1 MDLRSLRYFAAVA
14 EERHFGRAAARLH
27 MTQPPL
33 SPAIKQLETDVGA
46 LLMHRSPAGVTLRP
60 AGTTLYD
67 EARAL
72 LEHAEH
78 ARARVA
84 ATAGTATFTIGTLAD
99 SAEEADTGLADA
111 FRLRNPGVR
120 VRIREG
126 DFTDPT
132 AGLRAG
138 RVDVALTRMPFD
150 RTGVSIRVLRS
161 DPVGVVLRADD
172 PLARRDT
179 LQVSDL
185 DDRRWFQF
193 PEGTDSLWRAYWT
206 CTTPSG
212 TRRDGPVVRTASE
225 CVQAVFWNGAI
236 GLAPLAPQ
244 PHAFPQGLTVV
255 PLADMMPSRLVVAW
269 NKADANPLIR
279 SLVQIAATVYR
290 SRPAGLRDRALR
302 TASHAIYELVA
313 VPAVGY
319 QEYCVPF
326 QVDRIEKLLICRLDC
341 FFRDANGPEN
351 VKEVFLRQ
359 CGWPR
364 RWLRAF
370 PGRDPSHRGRCARGG
385 RTARGTG
392 SAHHARRRGTR
403 RVRRWAGTAARCRS

>member
-1 MDLRSLRYFAAVA
+1 MDLRSLRYFVAVA

-33 SPAIKQLETDVGA
+33 SRAIKQLETDVGA
-46 LLMHRSPAGVTLRP
+46 LLMHRSAAGVTLTP

-99 SAEEADTGLADA
+99 SAEEAGTGLADA

-161 DPVGVVLRADD
+161 DPVGVVLRTDD

-179 LQVSDL
+179 LQASL
-185 DDRRWFQF
+185 TTAGGSSSPREPTRCGA
-193 PEGTDSLWRAYWT
+193 PTGRAPRPAAHSATDPWSARPANA
-206 CTTPSG
+206 CRPSSG
-212 TRRDGPVVRTASE
+212 TARSGWHRWRRGPTRFRRDSP
-225 CVQAVFWNGAI
+225 W
-236 GLAPLAPQ
+236 
-244 PHAFPQGLTVV
+244 
-255 PLADMMPSRLVVAW
+255 SR
-269 NKADANPLIR
+269 
-279 SLVQIAATVYR
+279 SST
-290 SRPAGLRDRALR
+290 
-302 TASHAIYELVA
+302 
-313 VPAVGY
+313 
-319 QEYCVPF
+319 
-326 QVDRIEKLLICRLDC
+326 
-341 FFRDANGPEN
+341 
-351 VKEVFLRQ
+351 
-359 CGWPR
+359 
-364 RWLRAF
+364 
-370 PGRDPSHRGRCARGG
+370 
-385 RTARGTG
+385 
-392 SAHHARRRGTR
+392 
-403 RVRRWAGTAARCRS
+403 

>member
-1 MDLRSLRYFAAVA
+1 MDLRSLRYFVAVA

-33 SPAIKQLETDVGA
+33 SRAIKQLETDVGA
-46 LLMHRSPAGVTLRP
+46 LLMHRSPAGVTLTP

-99 SAEEADTGLADA
+99 SAEEAGTGLADA

-161 DPVGVVLRADD
+161 DPVGVVLRTDD

-179 LQVSDL
+179 LQVSEL

-193 PEGTDSLWRAYWT
+193 PEGTDPLWRAYWT
-206 CTTPSG
+206 CTTPGG
-212 TRRDGPVVRTASE
+212 TLRDGPVVRTASE

-236 GLAPLAPQ
+236 GLAPLAPR

-269 NKADANPLIR
+269 NKTDANPLIR

-290 SRPAGLRDRALR
+290 SRPAGL
-302 TASHAIYELVA
+302 
-313 VPAVGY
+313 
-319 QEYCVPF
+319 
-326 QVDRIEKLLICRLDC
+326 
-341 FFRDANGPEN
+341 
-351 VKEVFLRQ
+351 
-359 CGWPR
+359 
-364 RWLRAF
+364 
-370 PGRDPSHRGRCARGG
+370 PGA
-385 RTARGTG
+385 
-392 SAHHARRRGTR
+392 
-403 RVRRWAGTAARCRS
+403 AARAWMISMASEAWA